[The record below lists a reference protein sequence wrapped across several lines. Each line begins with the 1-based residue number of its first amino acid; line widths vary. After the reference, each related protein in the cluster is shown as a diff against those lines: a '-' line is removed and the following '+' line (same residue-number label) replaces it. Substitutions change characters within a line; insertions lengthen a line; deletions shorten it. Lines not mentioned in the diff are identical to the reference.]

1 MNPGMNS
8 PAAHTPVR
16 LHDLVWLLGL
26 SVVCLIC
33 LAYDFSG
40 YPLLDPDEGRNA
52 EVAREMYS
60 SGDYVLPR
68 LNGLPYVDKPA
79 LYFAAGAAVMKALG
93 PTPTAARL
101 PSLLFTFATITVVA
115 WFGWHLFG
123 SAGAWTAGVATA
135 AAPFTVAYARTVIF
149 DSALTFF
156 VIVALTAFYLA
167 VERTEQP
174 EQAND
179 STALPPYRPTASG
192 RRGAGGNWWTTF
204 AWAAMALGVLTKG
217 PVAVAVPLMVVVPYA
232 IWRRSWRA
240 LADSLGVLLF
250 AAILLPWLLA
260 VTREVP
266 DFLNYALVTET
277 ARRLTTDELQ
287 RTGPVWYFLAIL
299 PAAALPWT
307 LVVAGSS
314 RLLSHMRDGF
324 GNLDGRVSYLLLWVV
339 VPVLFFSLSQSKRPQ
354 YVLPL
359 VPAVALLVAAAWH
372 TPKPR
377 YSGVGLAA
385 GGLGLI
391 GTALLL
397 GASRIPVLFETSPA
411 VAGAIPRTAV
421 VVGAA
426 CIVGAAAGWLGR
438 RHRKALLL
446 ALSIPVAAI
455 PVSSTALMDAIGRER
470 SAMEIAHVI
479 RTAAPDHVLVVG
491 VQAFPLSLPFYLQKT
506 ILLSTEDGSELTS
519 NYIARHFDTLAHDSP
534 HMLGTDWWREM
545 LLACVQPAVFVVGS
559 DDTNSRS
566 ILGTVLE
573 LLVDTGKY
581 AAYGPCSATNLAALT
596 Q

>member
-1 MNPGMNS
+1 MNS
-8 PAAHTPVR
+8 PAARTPVR

-26 SVVCLIC
+26 SVVCLVC

-79 LYFAAGAAVMKALG
+79 LYFASGAAVMKALG

-101 PSLLFTFATITVVA
+101 PSLLFTFATIAVVA

-123 SAGAWTAGVATA
+123 GAGAWTAAVATA
-135 AAPFTVAYARTVIF
+135 ATPFTVAYARTVIF

-156 VIVALTAFYLA
+156 VVVALIAFYVA
-167 VERTEQP
+167 VERTEQS

-179 STALPPYRPTASG
+179 STAVG
-192 RRGAGGNWWTTF
+192 QRGAGGNWWTTL

-217 PVAVAVPLMVVVPYA
+217 PVAIAVPLTVAVPFA

-240 LADSLGVLLF
+240 LADSVGVLLF

-260 VTREVP
+260 MTREVP
-266 DFLNYALVTET
+266 DFLTYALVTET
-277 ARRLTTDELQ
+277 ARRLTTDELH

-314 RLLSHMRDGF
+314 RLLSRMRDRF
-324 GNLDGRVSYLLLWVV
+324 GNLDGRVSYLLLWIA

-372 TPKPR
+372 NPKPR
-377 YSGVGLAA
+377 HSGVGLAV

-397 GASRIPVLFETSPA
+397 GASRISGLFETSPA
-411 VAGAIPRTAV
+411 VAGAIPRTAF
-421 VVGAA
+421 VVGVA
-426 CIVGAAAGWLGR
+426 CLAGAAAGWLGR
-438 RHRKALLL
+438 RRREALVL
-446 ALSIPVAAI
+446 ALSIPVTAI
-455 PVSSTALMDAIGRER
+455 PVSSPVLMDAIGRER

-479 RTAAPDHVLVVG
+479 RTVAPDHVLVVG

-534 HMLGTDWWREM
+534 HILGADWWREM
-545 LLACVQPAVFVVGS
+545 LLACAQPAVFVVGS
-559 DDTNSRS
+559 DDTTNRAT
-566 ILGTVLE
+566 LGAMLE
-573 LLVDTGKY
+573 LLVDTGEY
-581 AAYGPCSATNLAALT
+581 AAYGPCSATNYAELT